1 MHRSAIRTNPAPRR
15 SAVRAPSFFCVVS
28 PVALTDPLLDPVLV
42 HPPGSAPGW
51 PTPQALALEALEAL
65 EHPRTTVQLARLLR
79 PTASTASRRATVLRE
94 AGPVGSLRRGNTGL
108 HRRTPLGDALMDGAL
123 SAARAARGPRR
134 R

>member
-1 MHRSAIRTNPAPRR
+1 M
-15 SAVRAPSFFCVVS
+15 RAPSFLSVAS

-42 HPPGSAPGW
+42 RPPGSAPGW
-51 PTPQALALEALEAL
+51 PTPALALEAIEAL
-65 EHPRTTVQLARLLR
+65 EHPRTTVRLARPLR

-94 AGPVGSLRRGNTGL
+94 AGPVGSLRRGDSVL